1 MWKVYDHKFIKIIK
15 ALPVQCLKKYGVFKA
30 KVEFLGFDSIKN
42 KPGLKLERLK
52 GSLQGCYSIRLN
64 RSYRVVFNVNQ
75 HDRIVT
81 ILEISKH
88 RYGK

>member
-1 MWKVYDHKFIKIIK
+1 MWRIVDSKFIKTIRD
-15 ALPVQCLKKYGVFKA
+15 LPVQCLKKYSVFKA
-30 KVEFLGFDSIKN
+30 KVEFLGLDSIRN
-42 KPGLKLERLK
+42 KPGLKLEMLK
-52 GSLQGCYSIRLN
+52 GNLGGCYSIRLN
-64 RSYRVVFNVNQ
+64 RSYRVIFNVNQ

>member
-1 MWKVYDHKFIKIIK
+1 MWVIIDHKFVKTIRD
-15 ALPVQCLKKYGVFKA
+15 LPVQCLKKYSVFKT
-30 KVEFLGFDSIKN
+30 KVEFLGLDSIRS
-42 KPGLKLERLK
+42 KPGLQLEMLK
-52 GSLQGCYSIRLN
+52 GNLQGLYSIRLN
-64 RSYRVVFNVNQ
+64 RSYRVVFSVNH